1 MIFDIMFLTYN
12 GDHVLCDSKP
22 IILKEDK
29 TRIDYD
35 EYNSEHFIGIVD
47 DDNYNIKFDFN
58 INEKEKYYALIR
70 TEIRVNKKYIENIF
84 KKF

>member
-1 MIFDIMFLTYN
+1 MFLTYN

-22 IILKEDK
+22 IIFQVDK

-35 EYNSEHFIGIVD
+35 EYNSEHFTGIVND
-47 DDNYNIKFDFN
+47 DTYFIKFDFN
-58 INEKEKYYALIR
+58 INQNENYYALIR
-70 TEIRVNKKYIENIF
+70 TELKVNKKYIENIF